1 MTYLD
6 LQFPVTGASLPSD
19 QGYALFA
26 AISRLLPEAH
36 DSDWLAL
43 ETLPGVAR
51 GDGLTQLDARAK
63 LRARVPQSRVPLLLK
78 IAGKKLDVN
87 GHAVRLGAPQIYLL
101 KPSAAV
107 YSRLVTIK
115 GYTEPEPFLEA
126 VCRKLDALGVKGEP
140 VVGPRRVLKVGN
152 HTVVGFALAVH
163 ELSDEASILLQ
174 EQGLGG
180 RRRMGCGIF
189 SPISLQRI
197 IGEPPQRQQ
206 TAWKVGV

>member
-1 MTYLD
+1 MTYLE
-6 LQFPVTGASLPSD
+6 LRYPLTGSSLPSD
-19 QGYALFA
+19 QGYALFSA
-26 AISRLLPEAH
+26 LSRVIPEAH
-36 DSDWLAL
+36 DSDWLAI

-51 GDGLTQLDARAK
+51 GDGLTQLDG
-63 LRARVPQSRVPLLLK
+63 RARLKVRAPQDRVPLLLK
-78 IAGKKLDVN
+78 LAGKRLEVD

-101 KPSAAV
+101 KPSPALYA
-107 YSRLVTIK
+107 RTVTIK

-140 VVGPRRVLKVGN
+140 VVGPRRVLKVGT

-180 RRRMGCGIF
+180 RRHMGCGIF
-189 SPISLQRI
+189 NPIKKSPFSGGQ
-197 IGEPPQRQQ
+197 E
-206 TAWKVGV
+206 